1 MTQSRT
7 IAMDDLDG
15 YDVFGEPGGFV
26 HRNGPIYINRKGGDG
41 PVTKMLLT
49 PQHVNSLDIASGGL
63 LMTMLDITI
72 GATVS
77 ARVGCPG
84 ICPTVQFNCNLIS
97 AARKGDVL
105 TGEAEVSHT
114 TRSLAFATGRLM
126 AGDRVV
132 ATASGVFKIPS
143 VARDANGRAETGK
156 AGGAQSRQ
164 A

>member
-1 MTQSRT
+1 
-7 IAMDDLDG
+7 MDDLDG

-26 HRNGPIYINRKGGDG
+26 HRNGPIYINRNGGK
-41 PVTKMLLT
+41 PATKMLLT

-63 LMTMLDITI
+63 LMTMLDITL

-77 ARVGCPG
+77 AEVGYPG

-97 AARKGDVL
+97 AACKGDVL
-105 TGEAEVSHT
+105 TGEAEVSYT

-143 VARDANGRAETGK
+143 VARDANGRIEAGK